1 MGIKTVMKWATLGL
15 GAAALAVLAACD
27 PRPAEI
33 ASPDD
38 SALRVGTFNVHYL
51 ILGQSEG
58 PWPHSQHVRRR

>member
-1 MGIKTVMKWATLGL
+1 MKWATLGL
-15 GAAALAVLAACD
+15 GAAALAVLAACN

-58 PWPHSQHVRRR
+58 PWS